1 MYLCKLL
8 MLKGLGKILRYIKGY
23 KSYAI
28 LNIVFNVI
36 SMVLNIFSI
45 GLIIPFS
52 QVLFKTD
59 KTELAK
65 ILATGRPELKLSG
78 DSISDYLKYEVAYL
92 MDTHGWQYVLIAIAV
107 ALIVIVLI
115 KNLTRYLAIFFMAP
129 IRNGVVKDIRNEMYE
144 KILVLPLSYY
154 SAERKGDI
162 MSRMTGDIT
171 EIEWSVMQSIEL
183 LTINP
188 LTILVMLGTL
198 IVLSPQLTLMAFILL
213 PITGFLITRISKS
226 LKRSSTKSKEH
237 MGTLF
242 SIIEETIG
250 GIRII
255 KAFNAENSS
264 RNRFQAENET
274 YTHVMNKV
282 YRRNDLASPLSEFMG
297 SIVLAVVIY
306 FGGRLVLGDSHSLD
320 GSLIVAYIAI
330 FTQVIPPAKQL
341 SGAYYSVQ
349 KGLASLDRINKILDT
364 EITIKESASPKVIQS
379 FEKEVEYKNVSFAYQ
394 RGDAGYAL
402 KDINLK
408 IPKGKTIAI
417 VGQSGS
423 GKSTLVDML
432 PRFYDPTEGEI
443 CIDGTSLKELSLV
456 SIRNLMGIV
465 TQESIL
471 FNDTV
476 RNNIAFG
483 IKDVTD
489 EQIIAAAKV
498 ANAHDFISR
507 MENGYNT
514 NIGDRGSKLSGG
526 ERQRMSIARAILK
539 NPPILI
545 LDEATSAL
553 DTESER
559 LVQDALTKLMA
570 NRTSIVI
577 AHRLSTIKN
586 ADEIIVMQ
594 KGLIVERG
602 NHNNLI
608 GQNGVYKRLYDLQS
622 FV

>member
-1 MYLCKLL
+1 

-242 SIIEETIG
+242 
-250 GIRII
+250 R
-255 KAFNAENSS
+255 
-264 RNRFQAENET
+264 
-274 YTHVMNKV
+274 
-282 YRRNDLASPLSEFMG
+282 
-297 SIVLAVVIY
+297 
-306 FGGRLVLGDSHSLD
+306 
-320 GSLIVAYIAI
+320 
-330 FTQVIPPAKQL
+330 
-341 SGAYYSVQ
+341 
-349 KGLASLDRINKILDT
+349 
-364 EITIKESASPKVIQS
+364 
-379 FEKEVEYKNVSFAYQ
+379 
-394 RGDAGYAL
+394 
-402 KDINLK
+402 
-408 IPKGKTIAI
+408 
-417 VGQSGS
+417 
-423 GKSTLVDML
+423 
-432 PRFYDPTEGEI
+432 
-443 CIDGTSLKELSLV
+443 
-456 SIRNLMGIV
+456 
-465 TQESIL
+465 
-471 FNDTV
+471 
-476 RNNIAFG
+476 
-483 IKDVTD
+483 
-489 EQIIAAAKV
+489 
-498 ANAHDFISR
+498 
-507 MENGYNT
+507 
-514 NIGDRGSKLSGG
+514 
-526 ERQRMSIARAILK
+526 
-539 NPPILI
+539 
-545 LDEATSAL
+545 
-553 DTESER
+553 
-559 LVQDALTKLMA
+559 
-570 NRTSIVI
+570 
-577 AHRLSTIKN
+577 
-586 ADEIIVMQ
+586 
-594 KGLIVERG
+594 
-602 NHNNLI
+602 
-608 GQNGVYKRLYDLQS
+608 
-622 FV
+622 

>member
-1 MYLCKLL
+1 
-8 MLKGLGKILRYIKGY
+8 
-23 KSYAI
+23 
-28 LNIVFNVI
+28 
-36 SMVLNIFSI
+36 
-45 GLIIPFS
+45 
-52 QVLFKTD
+52 
-59 KTELAK
+59 
-65 ILATGRPELKLSG
+65 
-78 DSISDYLKYEVAYL
+78 
-92 MDTHGWQYVLIAIAV
+92 
-107 ALIVIVLI
+107 
-115 KNLTRYLAIFFMAP
+115 
-129 IRNGVVKDIRNEMYE
+129 
-144 KILVLPLSYY
+144 
-154 SAERKGDI
+154 
-162 MSRMTGDIT
+162 
-171 EIEWSVMQSIEL
+171 
-183 LTINP
+183 
-188 LTILVMLGTL
+188 
-198 IVLSPQLTLMAFILL
+198 
-213 PITGFLITRISKS
+213 
-226 LKRSSTKSKEH
+226 
-237 MGTLF
+237 
-242 SIIEETIG
+242 
-250 GIRII
+250 
-255 KAFNAENSS
+255 
-264 RNRFQAENET
+264 
-274 YTHVMNKV
+274 MNKV

-408 IPKGKTIAI
+408 IPKGKTIAV

-432 PRFYDPTEGEI
+432 PRFYDPTDGEI

-507 MENGYNT
+507 MENGYDT

>member
-1 MYLCKLL
+1 MI
-8 MLKGLGKILRYIKGY
+8 KGLGKILRYIKGY
-23 KSYAI
+23 KLYAG
-28 LNIVFNVI
+28 LNVLFNII
-36 SMVLNIFSI
+36 SMVFGVFSI
-45 GLIIPFS
+45 AMIIPFA
-52 QVLFKTD
+52 QILFNTD
-59 KTELAK
+59 KVELAK
-65 ILATGRPELKLSG
+65 ILADGAPKLGVS
-78 DSISDYLKYEVAYL
+78 SNTLAQYFKYEVAHL
-92 MDTHGWQYVLIAIAV
+92 MQTQGPQYVLVLIAV
-107 ALIVIVLI
+107 ALIVIIFI
-115 KNLTRYLAIFFMAP
+115 KNVTRYLAIFFMAP
-129 IRNGVVKDIRNEMYE
+129 IRNGIVKDIRNEMYD
-144 KILVLPLSYY
+144 KVLALPLSYF
-154 SAERKGDI
+154 SDERKGDI
-162 MSRMTGDIT
+162 MARMTSDIT

-188 LTILVMLGTL
+188 LTIIIMLGFL
-198 IVLSPQLTLMAFILL
+198 VFLSPQLTLMALVLL
-213 PITGFLITRISKS
+213 PVTGFLITRIAKS

-237 MGTLF
+237 MAILF
-242 SIIEETIG
+242 SMIEETLG
-250 GIRII
+250 GMRII
-255 KAFNAENSS
+255 KAFNAEGSS
-264 RNRFQAENET
+264 RQKFMTENQT
-274 YTHVMNKV
+274 YTQVMNGV
-282 YRRNDLASPLSEFMG
+282 YRRTDLASPLSEFMG

-306 FGGRLVLGDSHSLD
+306 FGGELALGDTPTLD
-320 GSLIVAYIAI
+320 GSIIVAYIAT
-330 FTQVIPPAKQL
+330 FSQVIPPVKAL

-349 KGLASLDRINKILDT
+349 KGLASIERINKILHT
-364 EITIKESASPKVIQS
+364 EVSIKEAPNPKEVSA
-379 FEKEVEYKNVSFAYQ
+379 FEKEIEYRNVSFAYQ

-402 KDINLK
+402 RNIDLK
-408 IPKGKTIAI
+408 IAKGRTIAI

-423 GKSTLVDML
+423 GKSTMVDML
-432 PRFYDPTEGEI
+432 PRFYDPTEGSI
-443 CIDGTSLKELSLV
+443 LLDGIPLTELRIHGLRS
-456 SIRNLMGIV
+456 LMGNV

-483 IKDVTD
+483 MNTVTD

-507 MENGYNT
+507 MEKGYET
-514 NIGDRGSKLSGG
+514 NIGDRGNKLSGG

-539 NPPILI
+539 NPPVLI

-594 KGLIVERG
+594 KGNIVERG
-602 NHNNLI
+602 THSDLLAH
-608 GQNGVYKRLYDLQS
+608 NGVYKKLYDLQS